1 MKKQTVHGVPR
12 YFEPHVNDCFGTAYG
27 AVISHMG
34 FNPNIILADYLSF
47 MYEDSTQYIG
57 TNFIYRYSDTVEFTE
72 EELNTSHEFV
82 YLPKTTVFN
91 EQLKVEQANKYK
103 DRININMFVT
113 DDNDVAI
120 SRLKELIDA
129 QKPFCAV
136 VDLFYMP
143 YHKAF
148 QKEHGLHAIV
158 VTGYDEEHGT
168 VEFFDKYK
176 LSDSDFDGIL
186 ELEQM
191 TTSRIS
197 DVPLV
202 NPVVG
207 VYKRPIR
214 NLWMEVSIDK
224 DFVIS
229 EEKVIEKINQSCRL
243 MLGQRNVLGNECG
256 LKRLEA
262 FRDSLLK
269 RKEEEFTE
277 ASVQMLKIYYNVVL
291 KRVSRGR
298 NRFKVF
304 MQDVGG
310 KLYSEEIIAEI
321 IADLDASSKKWEI
334 IANLALKLGISKK
347 VILLDDMAR
356 HLDAIIELETKVVD
370 HLQQYSNQMTAL
382 S

>member
-1 MKKQTVHGVPR
+1 MKKQTVLDVPR
-12 YFEPHVNDCFGTAYG
+12 YFEPYVNDCFATAYG

-57 TNFIYRYSDTVEFTE
+57 TNFMYRFSNTVEFTE

-91 EQLKVEQANKYK
+91 EQLKGEQANKYK

-120 SRLKELIDA
+120 ARLKELIDA

-148 QKEHGLHAIV
+148 QKEHGLHAVV

-191 TTSRIS
+191 TTSRNS
-197 DVPLV
+197 DVPIM
-202 NPVVG
+202 NTVVG
-207 VYKRPIR
+207 LYKRPIR
-214 NLWMEVSIDK
+214 NLWMEVNIGK
-224 DFVIS
+224 DFEIS
-229 EEKVIEKINQSCRL
+229 EEKIFRKINQSCSL
-243 MLGQRNVLGNECG
+243 MLGQKAVLGNECG
-256 LKRLEA
+256 VLRLKA

-277 ASVQMLKIYYNVVL
+277 ASVQMLKIYYNVAL
-291 KRVSRGR
+291 KRVSRSR
-298 NRFKVF
+298 YRFKVF

-310 KLYSEEIIAEI
+310 KLYSEEIFAEV
-321 IADLDASSKKWEI
+321 IADLDASAKKWEI